1 MQARVTEFDIDIDED
16 PDHNPDPPRRRSSSK
31 DRMLARAWRVYEL
44 LKHTTPD
51 PHDDGEDD
59 W

>member
-1 MQARVTEFDIDIDED
+1 MRARVTEFDIDIDED
-16 PDHNPDPPRRRSSSK
+16 HDPKPAPPQRRSSAK

-44 LKHTTPD
+44 LNHTTPD
-51 PHDDGEDD
+51 PHSDEEDD